1 MAIYLSCVITSLS
14 ASNCAALTICLRSVD
29 DILLMRALESFDSF
43 MVSPHAVVTMLAVK
57 FSAIGTLTIEIN
69 ASTLIGFE
77 TGTAAA
83 N

>member
-29 DILLMRALESFDSF
+29 DILLMRALESFESF
-43 MVSPHAVVTMLAVK
+43 MVSPQALVTIEAVK

-69 ASTLIGFE
+69 ASTLAGFD

>member
-1 MAIYLSCVITSLS
+1 MAMYRSFVITSLS
-14 ASNCAALTICLRSVD
+14 ASNAAALTSCLRSVD
-29 DILLMRALESFDSF
+29 DILLMRALESFESF
-43 MVSPHAVVTMLAVK
+43 MVSPQALVTIEAVK

-69 ASTLIGFE
+69 ASTLAGFD